1 MGGPVTVRLKAVKY
15 LCEQGFVPETN
26 QRQRIEDIINGT
38 VYNIGRLIAL
48 QTEAERNRYFILS
61 GAIGWEKNMNYEL
74 LFSLLSLTSGNA
86 TAGLI
91 RTNAACGTADGAGIA
106 SEVIET
112 MITGSLRRPLQAL
125 LGHNS
130 DRTRLNELSLYF
142 PIRPVTDGSLATMIL
157 SSDQNITGVWTKA
170 CALHKAAREGRGAA
184 KEIVVSYLFS
194 NSQLLQEEA
203 AMVIRTVDRDWFTE
217 VEGRLTEQVR
227 NRVAGVVN
235 NTLPE
240 VAMIFGKTRF
250 LSLCF
255 NKIPEERMIML
266 ASCMRYSESYDAGP
280 LPGLIT
286 WIVPSDQGKSGLY
299 SLPVSDITNFVFH
312 YSEYTDIFADY
323 IDKQGTDAV

>member
-1 MGGPVTVRLKAVKY
+1 
-15 LCEQGFVPETN
+15 
-26 QRQRIEDIINGT
+26 
-38 VYNIGRLIAL
+38 
-48 QTEAERNRYFILS
+48 
-61 GAIGWEKNMNYEL
+61 
-74 LFSLLSLTSGNA
+74 
-86 TAGLI
+86 
-91 RTNAACGTADGAGIA
+91 
-106 SEVIET
+106 
-112 MITGSLRRPLQAL
+112 
-125 LGHNS
+125 
-130 DRTRLNELSLYF
+130 
-142 PIRPVTDGSLATMIL
+142 VTDGSLATMIL

-217 VEGRLTEQVR
+217 VEGRLAEQVR

-323 IDKQGTDAV
+323 IDKQSTDAV